1 MRLPL
6 LLLACLLL
14 SPATVRAAALPD
26 YFTRAFARLGT
37 DAPRGWAYTLR
48 TTRDGAVSVERYDP
62 SRPKGGE
69 WTLLERDGRAPDAAE
84 LERYLRYKAANTPQ
98 TRATYEKGD
107 IDLASVV
114 LAREDAERAEF
125 QALFRADVSAPLLA
139 HLALVFVVHKAS
151 AAVERTDLRLRAPFS
166 SGLGM
171 RMQELVVTT
180 HFHPPEGEQPALPR
194 ETVSR
199 FRGRM
204 FFLVPVAEDLRVE
217 FSDFARV
224 R

>member
-1 MRLPL
+1 MRPL
-6 LLLACLLL
+6 LFLLCLLALR
-14 SPATVRAAALPD
+14 TVAGAVDLPD
-26 YFTRAFARLGT
+26 YFQRAFAQLGT

-48 TTRDGAVSVERYDP
+48 TTRDGAVSVERFDP

-69 WTLLERDGRAPDAAE
+69 WTLLERDGRAPDADD

-98 TRATYEKGD
+98 TRATFEKGD
-107 IDLASVV
+107 VDLGSVV
-114 LAREDAERAEF
+114 LAREDGDRAEF
-125 QALFRADVSAPLLA
+125 QAIFRGDVSAPLLA
-139 HLALVFVVHKAS
+139 HLALVLVIDKQ
-151 AAVERTDLRLRAPFS
+151 AAVVERTELRLRAPFS

-180 HFHPPEGEQPALPR
+180 HYDPPVGDRPSLPR
-194 ETVSR
+194 TTVSK

-204 FFLVPVAEDLRVE
+204 FFFVSVEEDLRVE

-224 R
+224 K